1 MRRGR
6 KAGAIILTAA
16 CAISV
21 LLLSACKKPEGN
33 SASLN
38 AYYVIS
44 EELDSKRTADKVTE

>member
-6 KAGAIILTAA
+6 KIGAIILTAA

-44 EELDSKRTADKVTE
+44 EELDSKRTADKATE